1 MIYNHIFIMS
11 DNNDLEQFQI
21 EMPQNANIYSL
32 EKQEKMKNYLKQLDK
47 HHIQAY
53 KIAEEHLETSFNVFR
68 SNGFNE
74 Y

>member
-1 MIYNHIFIMS
+1 MS
-11 DNNDLEQFQI
+11 DNNTQQI
-21 EMPQNANIYSL
+21 EIQIPQNANIYSL
-32 EKQEKMKNYLKQLDK
+32 EKQEKMKNYLKQLDQ

-74 Y
+74 YQT